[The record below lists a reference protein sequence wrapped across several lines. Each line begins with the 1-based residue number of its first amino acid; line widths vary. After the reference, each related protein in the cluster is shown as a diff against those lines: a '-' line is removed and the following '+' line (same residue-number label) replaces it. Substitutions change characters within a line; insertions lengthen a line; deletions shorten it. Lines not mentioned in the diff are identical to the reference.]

1 MDGVHPFFKG
11 KALGTRLHF
20 GGKTVVAVVSLL
32 RVLARNVVVAKTSY
46 QMLEI
51 LSFSD
56 RKSALPLSTEIRVLF
71 QPLSVN
77 SLMHDQ
83 PRPKCFGLSIIHGP
97 TVVLIKGFH
106 SIKKCLGH

>member
-56 RKSALPLSTEIRVLF
+56 RERALPLSTEIGVLF
-71 QPLSVN
+71 QPLSLN
-77 SLMHDQ
+77 SLMYDQ
-83 PRPKCFGLSIIHGP
+83 PATKMSWYNGGTNKGVPLYKKMFSPLENLS
-97 TVVLIKGFH
+97 
-106 SIKKCLGH
+106 

>member
-1 MDGVHPFFKG
+1 M
-11 KALGTRLHF
+11 
-20 GGKTVVAVVSLL
+20 VAVVSLNTGFSK
-32 RVLARNVVVAKTSY
+32 NVVVAKTSY

-56 RKSALPLSTEIRVLF
+56 RERALPLSTEISVLF

-83 PRPKCFGLSIIHGP
+83 PA
-97 TVVLIKGFH
+97 IKMSWSNGGANKGVPLY
-106 SIKKCLGH
+106 KKNV